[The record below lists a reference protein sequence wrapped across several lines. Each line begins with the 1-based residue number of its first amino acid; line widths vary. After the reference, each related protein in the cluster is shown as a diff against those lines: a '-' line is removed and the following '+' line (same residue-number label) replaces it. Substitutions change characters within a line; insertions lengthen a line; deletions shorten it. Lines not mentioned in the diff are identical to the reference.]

1 MNRLTPA
8 SRFSAAP
15 AFVACSAVVIVFWTM
30 ADAAEPPQVTSH
42 AERREAGATID
53 IPWIMAS
60 EDEPWT
66 LALAAP
72 VAAHLRK
79 SGPSPLVMALT
90 TPPTREAE
98 WLLSLTPGRRPIVL
112 ATSNPLKLG
121 ATLQKRTPELL
132 HIGSNPSTASAAV
145 AKRFWNHS
153 REVVVAMADD
163 PEAVILGSALAAG
176 LGAPILLCEQ
186 DEAGMAVLAALKDL
200 SVARILVA
208 VSDAKQSPRWIQ
220 QQAVA
225 SEILP
230 PQALQHR
237 LITLLGADKV
247 RNVVVAR
254 APDDRA
260 KVGRTAWLAPYL
272 SSARN
277 APVVLTHAQAAGVA
291 EADVQQLIH
300 RESLQPRTVTI
311 LADYASIAYR
321 LTELDPAGG
330 EEGRETPPA
339 INQRPPSPT
348 GRGDGERNQSPVLSS
363 GTTTVSGGTTVMSSG
378 TTAMSGGTAI
388 AAGAVPAPP
397 LHYTVRTE
405 PFVPTQPDQL
415 ATLGVGRIPLESLG
429 DSSVFFVRGLLRE
442 RLLAKCQPRLLMV
455 ANSGITRR
463 SLPLCETISRV
474 TASEFKNFG
483 VHVDEFYGRLTDS
496 PEILTAARS
505 ANLILY
511 EGHLSYQ
518 DLIDAPVLRRS
529 QAQDYP
535 LDDED
540 LEGWGGA
547 KPSVDR
553 EMDPIP
559 APRVVMAEPTS
570 RHLQGPLAGLPIV
583 VLQSCESLDDSV
595 LWRLDELGGVALIG
609 SMTPIHS
616 GCGSAVLN
624 AAMSSMLYRGG
635 TLGETLRDAQ
645 NYIFC
650 VEELKARRG
659 HKEKAKAVRAAL
671 SFRLWGDPEL
681 PVLPM
686 LLGKPRQVP
695 IRAEWVGNDTL
706 RIHMPESR
714 LPDARSEK
722 YVASMFPNSQTA
734 GLLKTEGGETMKKIS
749 PVYFF
754 CLPLPEGVAHGTEL
768 EPSRSD
774 AKRVAVRID
783 RSCGLLYLV
792 YYPEQEN
799 PGESVV
805 LHLKSVRAAE
815 QTGRLTK

>member
-1 MNRLTPA
+1 MNCLLLSAFRARL
-8 SRFSAAP
+8 SAAP
-15 AFVACSAVVIVFWTM
+15 SLVAWIAVIIAFWTVTV
-30 ADAAEPPQVTSH
+30 AAKAPQVTAS
-42 AERREAGATID
+42 AERRVAGATID

-60 EDEPWT
+60 ENYPWT
-66 LALAAP
+66 LALVAP

-79 SGPSPLVMALT
+79 SGSSPLVMALT

-112 ATSNPLKLG
+112 VTSNPLKLG
-121 ATLQKRTPELL
+121 TTLQKRTPELL
-132 HIGSNPSTASAAV
+132 HIGSDPSAASAAV

-153 REVVVAMADD
+153 REVVVAIADD

-176 LGAPILLCEQ
+176 LGVPILLCEQ
-186 DEAGMAVLAALKDL
+186 NEAGTAVSATLNEL
-200 SVARILVA
+200 SVARMLVA
-208 VSDAKQSPRWIQ
+208 VSDAKKSPQWIQ
-220 QQAVA
+220 QHALS

-237 LITLLGADKV
+237 LIAALGADKI
-247 RNVVVAR
+247 RNVIVAR

-260 KVGRTAWLAPYL
+260 KVGNTAWLASYL
-272 SSARN
+272 SSARG
-277 APVVLTHAQAAGVA
+277 APVVLTHAQAAGVV
-291 EADVQQLIH
+291 EADVQQLIR
-300 RESLQPRTVTI
+300 RESLLPRTVTI
-311 LADYASIAYR
+311 LADYASIGYR

-330 EEGRETPPA
+330 EDGHEAPPTV
-339 INQRPPSPT
+339 IPQPIP
-348 GRGDGERNQSPVLSS
+348 SS
-363 GTTTVSGGTTVMSSG
+363 GIPAAVSGGT
-378 TTAMSGGTAI
+378 
-388 AAGAVPAPP
+388 AAAAPAPP
-397 LHYTVRTE
+397 LHYMVRTE

-415 ATLGVGRIPLESLG
+415 AALGVGRIPLESLG

-442 RLLAKCQPRLLMV
+442 RLLANCPPRLLMV
-455 ANSGITRR
+455 ANSGVTRR

-474 TASEFKNFG
+474 TAAEFKNFG
-483 VHVDEFYGRLTDS
+483 VHVDEFYGKLTDS

-511 EGHLSYQ
+511 EGHLAYQ

-529 QAQDYP
+529 QAQEYP

-540 LEGWGGA
+540 LEGVAGA
-547 KPSVDR
+547 KRTIDQDMAPL
-553 EMDPIP
+553 P
-559 APRVVMAEPTS
+559 APRVVMAEPVS

-583 VLQSCESLDDSV
+583 ILQSCESMDDAV

-616 GCGSAVLN
+616 GCGSALLN
-624 AAMSSMLYRGG
+624 AAMSSMLYRGC
-635 TLGETLRDAQ
+635 TLGEMLRDAQ
-645 NYIFC
+645 NYFFC

-659 HKEKAKAVRAAL
+659 FKEKAKAVRAAL

-681 PVLPM
+681 QVLPP
-686 LLGKPRQVP
+686 LGKPRQAPVQ
-695 IRAEWVGNDTL
+695 AEWVGDDTL
-706 RIHMPESR
+706 RIHLPESR

-734 GLLKTEGGETMKKIS
+734 GLMKPEKGETMKRIS
-749 PVYFF
+749 PFYFF
-754 CLPLPEGVAHGTEL
+754 CLPLPESVAHGDMTEL
-768 EPSRSD
+768 VPLRSD

-783 RSCGLLYLV
+783 RIRGVLYLV

-805 LHLKSVRAAE
+805 LQLKVVRAAA
-815 QTGRLTK
+815 QAGRLPK